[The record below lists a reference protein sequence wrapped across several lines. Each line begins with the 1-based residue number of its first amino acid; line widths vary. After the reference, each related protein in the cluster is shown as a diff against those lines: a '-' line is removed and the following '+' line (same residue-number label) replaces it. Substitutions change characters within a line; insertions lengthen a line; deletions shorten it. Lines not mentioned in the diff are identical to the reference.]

1 MKILLNG
8 ARGRMGQAI
17 QELAPELGVVI
28 CLALDRGDALCTA
41 QLAEVDIAI
50 DFSQHEATLPL
61 VQAAQ
66 AVGKP
71 VLIGTTGHSAEA
83 RAAITK
89 ASTNIPIMWA
99 GNYSV
104 GITLLIHYTEQLARQ
119 LGPDYHPEVIEMHHH
134 RKVDAPSGTAEN
146 LVAAL
151 LRGRNWPGKA
161 VRHGRSGIT
170 GQRPDQEIGVHAIR
184 GGEIV
189 GEHTVLFAGTGER
202 LELTHRAADRR
213 IFAEG
218 ALRAAR
224 WLLPQKPGIYD
235 MRDVLGLR

>member
-1 MKILLNG
+1 
-8 ARGRMGQAI
+8 MGQAI
-17 QELAPELGVVI
+17 QAIATNFGAEI
-28 CLALDRGDALCTA
+28 SMALDRDDALCTA
-41 QLAEVDIAI
+41 DLATTDLAI
-50 DFSQHEATLPL
+50 DFSHHSATLPL
-61 VQAAQ
+61 VQAAL
-66 AVGKP
+66 AAHKP
-71 VLIGTTGHSAEA
+71 IVIGTTGHTPEEREA
-83 RAAITK
+83 ISRAATK
-89 ASTNIPIMWA
+89 IPMMWA

-104 GITLLIHYTEQLARQ
+104 GITLLLHYSEQLARQ

-151 LRGRNWPGKA
+151 LRGRNWPENIVK
-161 VRHGRSGIT
+161 HGRSGIV

-189 GEHTVLFAGTGER
+189 GEHTVLFAGPGER

-218 ALRAAR
+218 ALRAAK
-224 WLLPQKPGIYD
+224 WLLDQKPGLYD
-235 MRDVLGLR
+235 MRDVLGLG

>member
-1 MKILLNG
+1 
-8 ARGRMGQAI
+8 MGQAI
-17 QELAPELGVVI
+17 QGIAQAQEVQIA
-28 CLALDRGDALCTA
+28 LALDRGDSLCTA
-41 QLAEVDIAI
+41 QLAAVDLAI
-50 DFSQHEATLPL
+50 DFSHHTATVPL

-66 AVGKP
+66 AARKP
-71 VLIGTTGHSAEA
+71 LLIGTTGHSQAE
-83 RAAITK
+83 RDAIMQ
-89 ASTNIPIMWA
+89 ASTHIPLMWA

-104 GITLLIHYTEQLARQ
+104 GITLMLHYAEQLARQ

-134 RKVDAPSGTAEN
+134 RKVDAPSGTAEH

-151 LRGRNWPGKA
+151 LRGRDWPKE
-161 VRHGRSGIT
+161 VVKHGRSGIT
-170 GQRPDQEIGVHAIR
+170 GQRPAQEIGVHAIR

-202 LELTHRAADRR
+202 LELTHKAADRR

-224 WLLPQKPGIYD
+224 WLLQQAPGLYD
-235 MRDVLGLR
+235 MRDVLGLK